1 MLVDFGLV
9 GVDLVVAD
17 GSDRECAA
25 GDLRLHQAVG
35 QGHGTCALLGIDF
48 GLLPLLNAGAKL
60 VVFDGD

>member
-1 MLVDFGLV
+1 MLVDLGLV

-17 GSDRECAA
+17 RIDGECAA

-35 QGHGTCALLGIDF
+35 QAHGASALLGIDF
-48 GLLPLLNAGAKL
+48 GLPSLLDAGAEL

>member
-1 MLVDFGLV
+1 M
-9 GVDLVVAD
+9 
-17 GSDRECAA
+17 A

-35 QGHGTCALLGIDF
+35 QAHGARALLGIDF